1 MSGGTSDASLACS
14 TAKGVSACSDVIY
27 KQLSILT
34 GLKAGSLALVAG
46 VACSSVLEAG
56 WG

>member
-1 MSGGTSDASLACS
+1 MSANGRMRDL
-14 TAKGVSACSDVIY
+14 
-27 KQLSILT
+27 LLT

-56 WG
+56 

>member
-1 MSGGTSDASLACS
+1 MSASAFEL
-14 TAKGVSACSDVIY
+14 VH
-27 KQLSILT
+27 QLT

-56 WG
+56 WGYLFFSGMGRPDEISGLTAH